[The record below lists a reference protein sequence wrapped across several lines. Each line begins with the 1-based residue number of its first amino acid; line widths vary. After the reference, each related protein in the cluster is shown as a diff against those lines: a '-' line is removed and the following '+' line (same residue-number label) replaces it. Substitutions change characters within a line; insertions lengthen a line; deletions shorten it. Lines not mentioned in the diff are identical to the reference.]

1 MKATRIFAACALL
14 LAAITA
20 AAEPLAEFEQI
31 VARCRA
37 AVADPFVQVVQ
48 VPQGAQWVKRAF
60 WPAAAVE
67 FDVVKS
73 TSLVAPV
80 TAWISFGVG
89 IATGRADT
97 REAAEALPLGQ
108 DHPQVTR
115 QTVRLQFAHKAG
127 AWEPVGGSFAYSMR
141 TRAGEPFSAPS
152 SIEVKREAFA
162 DPLSMAGR
170 CVLARAQ

>member
-1 MKATRIFAACALL
+1 MKSTRILAACALA
-14 LAAITA
+14 LAAMSA

-37 AVADPFVQVVQ
+37 AFADPFVQVVQ

-73 TSLVAPV
+73 ASLVAPV

-97 REAAEALPLGQ
+97 REAAEALQLGQ
-108 DHPQVTR
+108 DQPQFTR
-115 QTVRLQFAHKAG
+115 QTVRLQFAHKSG
-127 AWEPVGGSFAYSMR
+127 AWEPVGGSFAYLMR

>member
-1 MKATRIFAACALL
+1 MKSTRIFAACALV
-14 LAAITA
+14 LAAMSA

-48 VPQGAQWVKRAF
+48 APQGAQWVKRAF

-89 IATGRADT
+89 IAAGRADT
-97 REAAEALPLGQ
+97 REAADALPLAQ
-108 DHPQVTR
+108 DQPQFTR
-115 QTVRLQFAHKAG
+115 QIVRLQFAHKAG
-127 AWEPVGGSFAYSMR
+127 VWEPVGGTYAYSMR
-141 TRAGEPFSAPS
+141 TRAGEAFSAPS
-152 SIEVKREAFA
+152 SIEVKREAFV

>member
-1 MKATRIFAACALL
+1 MKTIRTAAACALA
-14 LAAITA
+14 LASITA

-37 AVADPFVQVVQ
+37 AVAEPFVQVVQ
-48 VPQGAQWVKRAF
+48 APQGAQWVKRAV

-73 TSLVAPV
+73 ASLVAPV
-80 TAWISFGVG
+80 AAWISFGVG

-97 REAAEALPLGQ
+97 REAAEALQLGQ
-108 DHPQVTR
+108 EQSQFTR
-115 QTVRLQFAHKAG
+115 QTVRLQFAHKG
-127 AWEPVGGSFAYSMR
+127 GVWEPVGGTYAYSMR
-141 TRAGEPFSAPS
+141 TRAGEPFSPPS

-162 DPLSMAGR
+162 DPLSIAGR